1 MLQCMNSVDFSSVPF
16 FSQPS
21 WMHPRRVGSLF
32 ESRLCILDFWFK
44 SVIIVTMK
52 PMNHT
57 LTAIDGIKVGHATDL
72 TARTGCTVILCPA
85 GATAGV
91 DVRGAAPGTRE
102 TEALRPGRLV
112 QKAHAVLLTGGSAF
126 GLDAAGGVVQYL
138 EAQNVGFPAGPV
150 RVPIVSAAVIFDLGV
165 GDAKVRPDREMGYQ
179 TCLNA
184 TDEPVAM
191 GAIGAGTGA
200 TVGKAPG
207 VTSSPGGVGSACIC
221 LDSGLIV
228 AAITVVNALGN
239 VVNPNTGEILAGGKE
254 NGSFVDITERLLDAN
269 IVQGTNTTIGVVA
282 TNAALSP
289 AEVNRVTEMAHDGMA
304 RAIRP
309 AHTMFDGDT
318 LFTLATGTHTNGSV
332 NTVGILAA
340 EVVAEA
346 IVNAVTA

>member
-1 MLQCMNSVDFSSVPF
+1 MELINQ
-16 FSQPS
+16 
-21 WMHPRRVGSLF
+21 
-32 ESRLCILDFWFK
+32 
-44 SVIIVTMK
+44 
-52 PMNHT
+52 T
-57 LTAIDGIKVGHATDL
+57 LTAIDGIKVGHATDA

-138 EAQNVGFPAGPV
+138 EEQGIGFPAGPV
-150 RVPIVSAAVIFDLGV
+150 RVPIVPAAVIFDLGV

-179 TCLNA
+179 ACLNA
-184 TDEPVAM
+184 TAEPVVM
-191 GAIGAGTGA
+191 GAVGAGTGA

-207 VTSSPGGVGSACIC
+207 VTPSQGGVGSACKH

-228 AAITVVNALGN
+228 AAIAVVNALGN
-239 VVNPNTGEILAGGKE
+239 VVDPDTCEIVAGGRE

-269 IVQGTNTTIGVVA
+269 LVSGTRTTIGVVA

-289 AEVNRVTEMAHDGMA
+289 AETTRVAEMAHDGMA

-318 LFTLATGTHTNGSV
+318 LFTLATDAHTGSSV

-346 IVNAVTA
+346 IVNAVTL

>member
-1 MLQCMNSVDFSSVPF
+1 M
-16 FSQPS
+16 
-21 WMHPRRVGSLF
+21 
-32 ESRLCILDFWFK
+32 ESTNQTI
-44 SVIIVTMK
+44 
-52 PMNHT
+52 
-57 LTAIDGIKVGHATDL
+57 TAIDEIKVGHATDV
-72 TARTGCTVILCPA
+72 TAQTGCTVVLCPA

-138 EAQNVGFPAGPV
+138 EEQNVGFPAGPV
-150 RVPIVSAAVIFDLGV
+150 RVPIVPAAVIFDLGV
-165 GDAKVRPDREMGYQ
+165 GDAKVRPDRGMGYQ
-179 TCLNA
+179 ACLNA

-191 GAIGAGTGA
+191 GPVGAGTGA

-207 VTSSPGGVGSACIC
+207 VSASSGGVGSACKY

-239 VVNPNTGEILAGGKE
+239 VVHPDTGEIVAGGKV
-254 NGSFVDITERLLDAN
+254 NGEFVDITERLLGANN
-269 IVQGTNTTIGVVA
+269 IVRGTNTTIGVVA
-282 TNAALSP
+282 TNATLTS
-289 AEVNRVTEMAHDGMA
+289 AEVNRIAEMAHDGMA

-318 LFTLATGTHTNGSV
+318 LFALATGAHTDSSV

>member
-1 MLQCMNSVDFSSVPF
+1 M
-16 FSQPS
+16 
-21 WMHPRRVGSLF
+21 
-32 ESRLCILDFWFK
+32 ESI
-44 SVIIVTMK
+44 
-52 PMNHT
+52 NQT
-57 LTAIDGIKVGHATDL
+57 LTAIDGITVGHATDA

-126 GLDAAGGVVQYL
+126 GLDAAGGVVEYL
-138 EAQNVGFPAGPV
+138 EEQNVGFPAGPV
-150 RVPIVSAAVIFDLGV
+150 RVPIVPAAVIFDLGV
-165 GDAKVRPDREMGYQ
+165 GDANIRPDREMGYQ
-179 TCLNA
+179 ACLNA
-184 TDEPVAM
+184 TDESVVM
-191 GAIGAGTGA
+191 GTIGAGTGA

-207 VTSSPGGVGSACIC
+207 TQSSVGGVGSACIR

-228 AAITVVNALGN
+228 AAIVVVNALGN
-239 VVNPNTGEILAGGKE
+239 VVHPRTGEILAGGKE
-254 NGSFVDITERLLDAN
+254 NGEFVDITERLLDAN

-282 TNAALSP
+282 TNATLSP
-289 AEVNRVTEMAHDGMA
+289 AAVHRVAEMAHDGMA

-318 LFTLATGTHTNGSV
+318 LFSLATGTHTDSSV

-346 IVNAVTA
+346 IINAVI

>member
-1 MLQCMNSVDFSSVPF
+1 MRSTNQ
-16 FSQPS
+16 
-21 WMHPRRVGSLF
+21 
-32 ESRLCILDFWFK
+32 
-44 SVIIVTMK
+44 
-52 PMNHT
+52 T
-57 LTAIDGIKVGHATDL
+57 LTAIEGITVGHATD
-72 TARTGCTVILCPA
+72 TAARTGCTVILCPS
-85 GATAGV
+85 GAAAGV

-102 TEALRPGRLV
+102 TEALRSGRLV

-126 GLDAAGGVVQYL
+126 GLDAAGGVVEYL
-138 EAQNVGFPAGPV
+138 EARNVGFPAGSV
-150 RVPIVSAAVIFDLGV
+150 RVPIVPAAVIFDLSV

-179 TCLNA
+179 ACQNA
-184 TDEPVAM
+184 TDAPVEM
-191 GAIGAGTGA
+191 GTIGAGTGA

-207 VTSSPGGVGSACIC
+207 VTPAPGGVGSACVR

-239 VVNPNTGEILAGGKE
+239 VVDPTTGEILAGGKE
-254 NGSFVDITERLLDAN
+254 NGNLVDITERLLDAN
-269 IVQGTNTTIGVVA
+269 NIVRGTNTTIGVVA
-282 TNAALSP
+282 TNATLTP
-289 AEVNRVTEMAHDGMA
+289 AEVNRVAEVAHDGMA

-318 LFTLATGTHTNGSV
+318 LFALATGAHTDSSM

>member
-1 MLQCMNSVDFSSVPF
+1 MESMNP
-16 FSQPS
+16 
-21 WMHPRRVGSLF
+21 
-32 ESRLCILDFWFK
+32 
-44 SVIIVTMK
+44 
-52 PMNHT
+52 T
-57 LTAIDGIKVGHATDL
+57 LTAIDGITVGHATDL

-138 EAQNVGFPAGPV
+138 EERNIGFPAGSV
-150 RVPIVSAAVIFDLGV
+150 RVPIVPAAVVFDLGV
-165 GDAKVRPDREMGYQ
+165 GDANVRPDKEMGYQ
-179 TCLNA
+179 ACLNA
-184 TDEPVAM
+184 TDAPVEI
-191 GAIGAGTGA
+191 GTIGAGAGA

-207 VTSSPGGVGSACIC
+207 VTSSPGGVGSACLR

-228 AAITVVNALGN
+228 ATIVVVNALGN
-239 VVNPNTGEILAGGKE
+239 VVHPRTGEILAGGKE
-254 NGSFVDITERLLDAN
+254 NGDFVDITERLLDAHL
-269 IVQGTNTTIGVVA
+269 VHGTNTTIGVVA
-282 TNAALSP
+282 TNATLAP
-289 AEVNRVTEMAHDGMA
+289 AEVHRVAEMAHDGMA

-318 LFTLATGTHTNGSV
+318 LFALATGSHTKSNV

-346 IVNAVTA
+346 IVNAVTT

>member
-1 MLQCMNSVDFSSVPF
+1 MESMN
-16 FSQPS
+16 Q
-21 WMHPRRVGSLF
+21 
-32 ESRLCILDFWFK
+32 
-44 SVIIVTMK
+44 
-52 PMNHT
+52 T
-57 LTAIDGIKVGHATDL
+57 LTAIDGIKVGHATDA
-72 TARTGCTVILCPA
+72 TARTGCTVVLCPA

-138 EAQNVGFPAGPV
+138 EEQNVGFPAGPV
-150 RVPIVSAAVIFDLGV
+150 RVPIVPAAVIFDLGV
-165 GDAKVRPDREMGYQ
+165 GNAKIRPDQEMGYQ
-179 TCLNA
+179 ACLNA

-207 VTSSPGGVGSACIC
+207 ATPSLGGIGSACKY

-228 AAITVVNALGN
+228 AAIVVVNALGN
-239 VVNPNTGEILAGGKE
+239 VVDPETGEIVAGGKV
-254 NGSFVDITERLLDAN
+254 NGDFVDITERLLDAN
-269 IVQGTNTTIGVVA
+269 IVHGTNTTIGVVA
-282 TNAALSP
+282 TNATLTS
-289 AEVNRVTEMAHDGMA
+289 AEVNRVAEMAHDGMA

-309 AHTMFDGDT
+309 SHTMFDGDT
-318 LFTLATGTHTNGSV
+318 LFSLATGAHTGSSV
-332 NTVGILAA
+332 NTIGILAA

>member
-1 MLQCMNSVDFSSVPF
+1 M
-16 FSQPS
+16 
-21 WMHPRRVGSLF
+21 
-32 ESRLCILDFWFK
+32 
-44 SVIIVTMK
+44 TMRST
-52 PMNHT
+52 NQT
-57 LTAIDGIKVGHATDL
+57 LTAIEGITVGHAMNTA
-72 TARTGCTVILCPA
+72 ARTGCTVILCPA

-102 TEALRPGRLV
+102 TDALRSGRLV

-138 EAQNVGFPAGPV
+138 EERNVGFPAGAV
-150 RVPIVSAAVIFDLGV
+150 RVPIVPAAVIFDLRV

-179 TCLNA
+179 ACQNA
-184 TDEPVAM
+184 TDAPVEM

-207 VTSSPGGVGSACIC
+207 VTPAPGGVGSACVR

-228 AAITVVNALGN
+228 AAVTVVNALGN
-239 VVNPNTGEILAGGKE
+239 VVDPTTGEILAGGTE
-254 NGSFVDITERLLDAN
+254 NGNLVDITERLLDAN
-269 IVQGTNTTIGVVA
+269 NIVRGTNTTIGVVA
-282 TNAALSP
+282 TNATLTP
-289 AEVNRVTEMAHDGMA
+289 AEVNRVAEVAHDGMA

-318 LFTLATGTHTNGSV
+318 LFALATGAHTGSSM

-340 EVVAEA
+340 EVVAKA
-346 IVNAVTA
+346 IVNAVTT

>member
-1 MLQCMNSVDFSSVPF
+1 MRSTNQ
-16 FSQPS
+16 
-21 WMHPRRVGSLF
+21 
-32 ESRLCILDFWFK
+32 
-44 SVIIVTMK
+44 
-52 PMNHT
+52 T
-57 LTAIDGIKVGHATDL
+57 LTVIDGIKVGHATNA
-72 TARTGCTVILCPA
+72 TARTGCTVILCPE

-102 TEALRPGRLV
+102 TDALRSGRLV

-138 EAQNVGFPAGPV
+138 EEQNVGFPAGPV
-150 RVPIVSAAVIFDLGV
+150 RVPIVPAAVIFDLGV

-179 TCLNA
+179 ACLNA
-184 TDEPVAM
+184 TNEPVAM
-191 GAIGAGTGA
+191 GTIGAGTGA

-207 VTSSPGGVGSACIC
+207 VTPSPGGVGSACVH

-228 AAITVVNALGN
+228 AAVAVVNALGN
-239 VVNPNTGEILAGGKE
+239 VVHPQTGQIVAGGKVGG
-254 NGSFVDITERLLDAN
+254 NFVDITERLLGAN
-269 IVQGTNTTIGVVA
+269 IVYGINTTIGVVA
-282 TNAALSP
+282 TNATLTS
-289 AEVNRVTEMAHDGMA
+289 AEVNRVAEMAHDGMA

-309 AHTMFDGDT
+309 SHTMSDGDT
-318 LFTLATGTHTNGSV
+318 LFSLATGGHTGSSV